1 MADVKLN
8 VDQWNKFAE
17 AVAKSTD
24 PKRIDEAKA
33 NTVRLMAAA
42 YLRVAKTQTPTG
54 ERGTVEVNGKDYHIE
69 TEHMRRAW
77 DAGRLERNARVYRI
91 PVTNSASY
99 ASFVNDGHRQTPGR
113 FVPILGKRL
122 VANFVEGQ
130 HITEKAQAYTESK
143 AGGIIRRQTSEL
155 LKELKNGG
163 K

>member
-8 VDQWNKFAE
+8 VDQWKKFAE
-17 AVAKSTD
+17 AVAQSTD
-24 PKRIDEAKA
+24 QKRIDEAKSNA
-33 NTVRLMAAA
+33 LRLMAAA
-42 YLRVAKTQTPTG
+42 YLRAAIKETPTG
-54 ERGTVEVNGKDYHIE
+54 ARGTVEVNGKEYHIQ
-69 TEHMRRAW
+69 TEHMRRSW
-77 DAGRLERNARVYRI
+77 GTGKLERGARDYRMA
-91 PVTNSASY
+91 VTNSASY

-130 HITEKAQAYTESK
+130 HMAEKAQAYTESK
-143 AGGIIRRQTSEL
+143 AGAIIRRQTSEL

>member
-8 VDQWNKFAE
+8 IDQWNEFAE

-33 NTVRLMAAA
+33 NAVRLMAAA

-54 ERGTVEVNGKDYHIE
+54 ERGTVEVNGKEYHIE
-69 TEHMRRAW
+69 TEHMQRSW
-77 DAGRLERNARVYRI
+77 DAGKIERTSRAHRI
-91 PVTNSASY
+91 AITNSASY

-122 VANFVEGQ
+122 VANFVEGK
-130 HITEKAQAYTESK
+130 HITEIAQAYTESK
-143 AGGIIRRQTSEL
+143 AGAIIRRETSEL